1 MNFNESGV
9 LDTILSQEALLTRL
23 ILGLRQIQV
32 TSVEDAMK
40 LLMLGDRNRCFAFT
54 KLVHTILSLKATFA
68 KILFNS
74 LKFKK
79 KQCSCC
85 ACGLQNAHSS
95 RSHTIVILT
104 VEKKVKYQTAEQKS
118 GSAERRRISSC
129 FLESERYCSETERIS
144 LQQTLFWAEPLHRET
159 QDM

>member
-1 MNFNESGV
+1 
-9 LDTILSQEALLTRL
+9 
-23 ILGLRQIQV
+23 
-32 TSVEDAMK
+32 MK

-68 KILFNS
+68 KLFFNS
-74 LKFKK
+74 LKFKIK
-79 KQCSCC
+79 NQCSCC

-104 VEKKVKYQTAEQKS
+104 VEKKAKYQTAEQKA
-118 GSAERRRISSC
+118 GLADRRRISSC

-144 LQQTLFWAEPLHRET
+144 LQQTLF
-159 QDM
+159 